1 MASSCALAQCL
12 TYKFISCLRTAD
24 MAELEEEA
32 RKILLNLASP
42 GSLLTGPCP
51 QPHGRCLTAVSPAQL
66 EGQPCHAA
74 RTHL

>member
-1 MASSCALAQCL
+1 MGW
-12 TYKFISCLRTAD
+12 
-24 MAELEEEA
+24 A

-74 RTHL
+74 RAHL